1 MPNTNIK
8 SLNYSDTQNEIIQ
21 KLNNN
26 FDDLIEI
33 HGGVQGNGGPTGGR
47 GPVGI
52 LGEKGATGISGPRG
66 TRWFVRSSQPGGTGT
81 YAIEGDYWVE
91 ISTTKIYIFTDSGWV
106 DTGYFLSSQDI
117 LFRDV
122 LYNSLGGSSG
132 VAITENKSSPS
143 LYTFVVGDESP
154 ENSPLINQNLS
165 KFVISTDNSVN
176 DAPLLE
182 FSKSDLE
189 NGTISD
195 YTSHPYFSWS
205 NFSPSNVDLL
215 LEIPGGKFY
224 TGGSGGIDIKAS
236 NISIESYTGI
246 TFDGVFNIWAT
257 GGINLSFPSGNTNIS
272 ANNIEIGP
280 TFSSIERTLSLS
292 PVLSSPSPSI
302 YVKSGSTGA
311 LKTERTVDTYD
322 SISHSIYNVML
333 ESSGPTASE
342 SQFTIDTKGKIK
354 TNKVDGGVTYPLST
368 FGATSSAGSTRIFW
382 YLVSRTSSPAQASPT
397 STIYRP
403 FGLSNGNIAVI
414 NPYTNAY
421 SSSLCGI
428 GVYSYADYSW
438 GSTGGIQRGE
448 SIRFSAYCSQNP
460 GGSTPFSGFR
470 YIGYGRNYTDMV
482 TAATLPFYATC
493 VDFVI
498 SRGATGS
505 GTSVSY
511 LAYGSSGG
519 SGGSFYFD
527 I

>member
-8 SLNYSDTQNEIIQ
+8 SLNYSDTQNEIIE

-33 HGGVQGNGGPTGGR
+33 HGGVQGNAGPTGGR

-52 LGEKGATGISGPRG
+52 LGEKGDTGISGPRG

-81 YAIEGDYWVE
+81 YAVEGDYWVE
-91 ISTTKIYIFTDSGWV
+91 ISTTKIYIFTDSGWT

-132 VAITENKSSPS
+132 VAITENKPSPS

-195 YTSHPYFSWS
+195 YTGHPYFSWS

-215 LEIPGGKFY
+215 LDTPGGKFY
-224 TGGSGGIDIKAS
+224 MGGSGGIDVRAS

-257 GGINLSFPSGNTNIS
+257 GGINLSFPSGNTNIL

-280 TFSSIERTLSLS
+280 TFSSIERGLSLS
-292 PVLSSPSPSI
+292 PQLSSPSPSI
-302 YVKSGSTGA
+302 YVKSGATGA

-322 SISHSIYNVML
+322 GISHSIYNVML
-333 ESSGPTASE
+333 ESNGPTASE

-354 TNKVDGGVTYPLST
+354 TNKVDGGVTYPSST
-368 FGATSSAGSTRIFW
+368 FGATSSDGSNKIFW
-382 YLVSRTSSPAQASPT
+382 YLVARTSSPSSTSP
-397 STIYRP
+397 SNYRP
-403 FGLSNGNIAVI
+403 FSLSSGNIAVV
-414 NPYTNAY
+414 NPYSTAY
-421 SSSLCGI
+421 ASSFCGI
-428 GVYSYADYSW
+428 GVYSFTDYSW
-438 GSTGGIQRGE
+438 GTTGGIQRGE

-460 GGSTPFSGFR
+460 GGSTSFSGFR
-470 YIGYGRNYTDMV
+470 YIGYGRNYTNMV

-498 SRGATGS
+498 SRGATGP

-511 LAYGSSGG
+511 LAYGSTGG

>member
-33 HGGVQGNGGPTGGR
+33 HGGVQGNPGPTGGG
-47 GPVGI
+47 GPIGI
-52 LGEKGATGISGPRG
+52 LGEKGNTGISGPRG
-66 TRWFVRSSQPGGTGT
+66 TRWFVKSSQPGGTGT
-81 YAIEGDYWVE
+81 YAVEGDYWVE

-106 DTGYFLSSQDI
+106 DTGYFLSPQDV

-143 LYTFVVGDESP
+143 LYTFVLGDESP

-176 DAPLLE
+176 DSPLLE

-195 YTSHPYFSWS
+195 YTAHPYFSWS
-205 NFSPSNVDLL
+205 NFSPSNLDLL
-215 LEIPGGKFY
+215 LETPGGKFY
-224 TGGSGGIDIKAS
+224 MGGSGGIDVRAS
-236 NISIESYTGI
+236 NISVESYTGI

-272 ANNIEIGP
+272 SNNMEIGP
-280 TFSSIERTLSLS
+280 TFSSIERGLSIS
-292 PVLSSPSPSI
+292 PQLSSPSPSI
-302 YVKSGSTGA
+302 YIESGSTGA
-311 LKTERTVDTYD
+311 LKTERTADTYD
-322 SISHSIYNVML
+322 NISHSIYNVML
-333 ESSGPTASE
+333 ESNGATASE
-342 SQFTIDTKGKIK
+342 SQFIIDTKGKIK
-354 TNKVDGGVTYPLST
+354 TNKVDGGVTYPSSN
-368 FGATSSAGSTRIFW
+368 FGATSSAGSTTIFW
-382 YLVSRTSSPAQASPT
+382 YLVARTSSPSNANT
-397 STIYRP
+397 GVYRP
-403 FGLSNGNIAVI
+403 FALNSGNIAAV
-414 NPYTNAY
+414 NPYSTAY
-421 SSSLCGI
+421 ASSFCGI
-428 GVYSYADYSW
+428 GVYSFTNYSW
-438 GSTGGIQRGE
+438 GSTGGIGRGE

-460 GGSTPFSGFR
+460 GGSTAYSGFR
-470 YIGYGRNYTDMV
+470 YIGYGGNSASMV

-498 SRGATGS
+498 SRGATGP